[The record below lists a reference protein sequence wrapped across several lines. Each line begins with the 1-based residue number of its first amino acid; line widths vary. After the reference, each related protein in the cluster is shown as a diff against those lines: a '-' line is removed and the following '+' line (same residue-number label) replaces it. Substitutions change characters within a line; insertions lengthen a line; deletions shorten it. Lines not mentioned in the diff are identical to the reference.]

1 MKYILIFVCFF
12 LNEIY
17 VLLHAVL
24 VISLLSGANLVA
36 AQLRSLFDYPASA
49 LSLSDLEGQE
59 AELSNVQTSRY
70 SIVSVV
76 VFFYLFLALSPLLN
90 VSIDM

>member
-1 MKYILIFVCFF
+1 M
-12 LNEIY
+12 
-17 VLLHAVL
+17 L

-36 AQLRSLFDYPASA
+36 GQLRSLFDYPASA

-70 SIVSVV
+70 
-76 VFFYLFLALSPLLN
+76 LFHLSAVHLFRLIFGPFSF
-90 VSIDM
+90 VPFVAIRT